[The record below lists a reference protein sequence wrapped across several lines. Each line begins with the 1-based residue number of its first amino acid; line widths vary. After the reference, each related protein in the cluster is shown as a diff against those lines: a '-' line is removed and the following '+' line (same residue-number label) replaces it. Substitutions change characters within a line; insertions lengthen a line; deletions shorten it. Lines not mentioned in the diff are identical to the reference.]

1 MGNTLKTSPANLLKG
16 ECMFIKLLAAMALMF
31 SGSVMAFDQADLD
44 DFLDKGRCVRCDLS
58 GADFTGLDLSGS
70 NFVRSNLDG
79 ANFTDAI
86 CIGCNF
92 NRTSNVNALFTGADL
107 TDSNFNRSDVTGA
120 DFTDAVV
127 DGVNFNRSTGR

>member
-1 MGNTLKTSPANLLKG
+1 MILKLIAVIA
-16 ECMFIKLLAAMALMF
+16 FILPVQAF
-31 SGSVMAFDQADLD
+31 SFNQEDLD

-58 GADFTGLDLSGS
+58 DADFTGLDLSGS

-79 ANFTDAI
+79 AIFVDAI

-92 NRTSNVNALFTGADL
+92 NRTSNIAARFTNADL
-107 TDSNFNRSDVTGA
+107 TDSNFNRADITDA

-127 DGVNFNRSTGR
+127 DGVNFNRVIR